1 MLSIM
6 SYPDASG
13 CSSDWSPAMDRQLM
27 MGDAAELTRRWRGP
41 PNYNMMEKVDNYGG
55 LYVVYDKGCV
65 KDALHWCVLVVVV
78 LID

>member
-1 MLSIM
+1 
-6 SYPDASG
+6 
-13 CSSDWSPAMDRQLM
+13 M